1 MTEEIKREII
11 QVDATDKAVGRVASE
26 VAKMLMGKNKPTFV
40 RHIDKGDFVVI
51 NNAKAVKF
59 TGKKLVQKDY
69 YFHSGHPG
77 GLKTTSMKKVF
88 DADPTDVMRRAIYSM
103 LPKNKLRDGMMKRL
117 TIKA

>member
-1 MTEEIKREII
+1 MPEEIKREII

-40 RHIDKGDFVVI
+40 RHIDKGDFVII
-51 NNAKAVKF
+51 NNAKLVKF

-69 YFHSGHPG
+69 YRHSGHPG
-77 GLKTTSMKKVF
+77 GLKITSMKKIF
-88 DADPTDVMRRAIYSM
+88 DNDPTEVMRRAIYNM
-103 LPKNKLRDGMMKRL
+103 LPKNKLRDGMLKRL